1 MGTTTERPLPQYL
14 LADLPF
20 VEDPLHLYATWR
32 ADGPLLKGGPKQ
44 WLVTRHADVAPLLRD
59 RRLTHEMP
67 RLYLEFVNGG
77 PGPAADFRERSLLN
91 RDGPDHTRLRRL
103 MGQAFS
109 GSLVRRLRDRVTE
122 LTDGLLTPLL
132 DGQPFDVV
140 ADLAHPLPSLVICE
154 LLGIDHVD
162 RDEVGRR
169 AAELTAP
176 GDLPRQNEALA
187 WARQYLGAVLAERA
201 PDPEGDLLQRMLA
214 AEEGDDALSHEEIVD
229 NAVLLFFAGFETT
242 KHLIASGM
250 VALNRFPAERRR
262 LLDDPSSS
270 TTAVEEFLRYDGP
283 ARVVSLVVVEPV
295 TIGDRTIRP
304 EQVLHLMLGSA
315 NHDEEVFADPGV
327 LDIRRHPNPHVSF
340 GGGVHHCLGAML
352 ARLEADV
359 VFRRLAERVRSLEAT
374 EAPTFEPQ
382 TIGRY
387 RRVPVVARAC

>member
-20 VEDPLHLYATWR
+20 VEDPLPLYATWR
-32 ADGPLLKGGPKQ
+32 QTGPLLKGGPKQ

-59 RRLTHEMP
+59 RRLTHVMP
-67 RLYLEFVNGG
+67 RPYLEFANGG
-77 PGPAADFRERSLLN
+77 SGPAADFRERSLLN

-132 DGQPFDVV
+132 DGQPFDVI

-187 WARQYLGAVLAERA
+187 WARHYLGAVLADRT

-242 KHLIASGM
+242 KHLIASGA
-250 VALNRFPAERRR
+250 VALNR
-262 LLDDPSSS
+262 
-270 TTAVEEFLRYDGP
+270 FLRYDGP

-315 NHDEEVFADPGV
+315 NHDEEVFAEPGV
-327 LDIRRHPNPHVSF
+327 LDIGRHPNPHVSF

-387 RRVPVVARAC
+387 RRVPVAARAS